1 MRWHKVPG
9 VHGMQAGF
17 AGQSGFACSW
27 SGLGFLNRMLP
38 GIPRE
43 AAQEQRVWKL
53 SCLVP
58 GGVVLVVEVRTEEVT
73 LL

>member
-1 MRWHKVPG
+1 
-9 VHGMQAGF
+9 
-17 AGQSGFACSW
+17 
-27 SGLGFLNRMLP
+27 MLP